1 MMILTSLIHAIR
13 TYMLARRT
21 ERALMQLDDRMLADI
36 GLTRGQLKAVAIEA
50 AR

>member
-1 MMILTSLIHAIR
+1 MILTSLIHAIR

-21 ERALMQLDDRMLADI
+21 ERALMQLDDRMLSDI
-36 GLTRGQLKAVAIEA
+36 GLSRSDIKAVSLEV